1 VERKADDEVDS
12 DLCIHFLCIHFNTPD
27 QRMDANVVL
36 FGKSLGNREAN
47 MFSFHA
53 VLI

>member
-12 DLCIHFLCIHFNTPD
+12 DLCIHFNTPD